1 MCLVVLPLVLPLVLP
16 DWLQYQLSQELYG
29 KQQDGQKVK
38 VAGCF
43 QQKCLDLLNFCL
55 QRRNSTLIISSH
67 CMGYEKIGTC
77 N

>member
-43 QQKCLDLLNFCL
+43 QQKFTLTSY
-55 QRRNSTLIISSH
+55 QRRVGVGHFELF
-67 CMGYEKIGTC
+67 G
-77 N
+77 